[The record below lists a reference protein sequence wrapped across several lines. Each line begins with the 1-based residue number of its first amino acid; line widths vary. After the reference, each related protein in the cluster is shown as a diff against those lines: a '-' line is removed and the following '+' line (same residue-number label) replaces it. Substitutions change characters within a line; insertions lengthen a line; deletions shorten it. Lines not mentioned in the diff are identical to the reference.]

1 MFHSNTELL
10 IDYWRERKGS
20 QKAPSRGSINPA
32 DLPSLLPQMF
42 ILGRLRPGEYRFR
55 LVGGLVDD
63 LHGGHL
69 SVVDPIKLWAAAY
82 RTSLQL
88 ALEAVRRQPEP
99 LVIAAQGRAR
109 GGQTVDLEIV
119 LAPLIGPTLEI
130 DRVIGLYQP
139 LSPAVVLMGQAIET
153 LVVRA
158 ITTAGTAA
166 AEFPRLKLAA
176 VDGRQIA

>member
-1 MFHSNTELL
+1 
-10 IDYWRERKGS
+10 
-20 QKAPSRGSINPA
+20 
-32 DLPSLLPQMF
+32 MF

-69 SVVDPIKLWAAAY
+69 NVVDPIKLWAAPY

-99 LVIAAQGRAR
+99 LVITCEGRAR
-109 GGQTVDLEIV
+109 GGQAIGLEV
-119 LAPLIGPTLEI
+119 LLAPVTGPTGEM
-130 DRVIGLYQP
+130 DRLIGLYQP
-139 LSPAVVLMGQAIET
+139 ISPATALLGQAIET

-158 ITTAGTAA
+158 ITTAGAA
-166 AEFPRLKLAA
+166 GAEFPRLKLAA